1 MYVKRK
7 MFVDIVIFFKCIYI
21 EPCSRRLVMRQK
33 HLCDFSDPY
42 DNFKIRALKL
52 MSFEG
57 VLPFNLYSTE
67 NHRAG
72 VSLTGRTFCT
82 EPYRGW

>member
-7 MFVDIVIFFKCIYI
+7 MFVDIVICFKCTYI
-21 EPCSRRLVMRQK
+21 EPCARRLVMRQK

-42 DNFKIRALKL
+42 DSFKIRALKL
-52 MSFEG
+52 MSFER
-57 VLPFNLYSTE
+57 VLPLNLYSTE

-82 EPYRGW
+82 